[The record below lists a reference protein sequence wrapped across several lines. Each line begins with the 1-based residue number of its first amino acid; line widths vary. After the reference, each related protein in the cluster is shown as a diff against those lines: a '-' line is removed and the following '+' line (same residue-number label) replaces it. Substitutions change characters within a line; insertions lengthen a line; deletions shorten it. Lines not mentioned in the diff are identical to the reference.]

1 MRILDAR
8 LITIRRGNIITFDR
22 DTTTNEQ
29 VLRNHLFRE
38 QIPFNQLH
46 KNCSFVPKE
55 NGTLQEHPLLSMV
68 PRRNPIPKESAP
80 LCLSN
85 ETRSTDDGG
94 SVVYRVTPRAYRS
107 KRGVLSWRRRGPRS
121 TARRPATE
129 TAQRLNPWG

>member
-46 KNCSFVPKE
+46 KNCSFVPRE

-94 SVVYRVTPRAYRS
+94 SVVYRVIRHARIARNEGFSRGGDAGHGRPR
-107 KRGVLSWRRRGPRS
+107 GGQ
-121 TARRPATE
+121 
-129 TAQRLNPWG
+129 QRKPHND